1 MDERLTAKE
10 LDRLAD
16 WLTAQGLTPEKV
28 LECIKYI
35 ADEAPRRRGK
45 RKPLTLQQINERQG
59 FSQTAG
65 GFPASHR
72 IFILLGRLR
81 LGLFRVYYT
90 VENRKNNHSKHFLF
104 TARAYR
110 AGGSEKKRIE
120 KSSQAIILTGI
131 SGSGNVIRT
140 HDTSGMNRMLWP
152 AELCRHMVAGVGFE
166 PTTFGL

>member
-35 ADEAPRRRGK
+35 ADEAPAKGK

-59 FSQTAG
+59 LSQTAG

-81 LGLFRVYYT
+81 LGLVRVYYA

-104 TARAYR
+104 TARACR

-120 KSSQAIILTGI
+120 KSSQAINLTGF

-140 HDTSGMNRMLWP
+140 HDTSGMKNQNWK
-152 AELCRHMVAGVGFE
+152 
-166 PTTFGL
+166 

>member
-1 MDERLTAKE
+1 MDEKLTAKE

-65 GFPASHR
+65 GFPDGEICNEEVGDDNRDSVLYSCSFRACY
-72 IFILLGRLR
+72 FRLADVQCR
-81 LGLFRVYYT
+81 DYKDGGY
-90 VENRKNNHSKHFLF
+90 HSG
-104 TARAYR
+104 Y
-110 AGGSEKKRIE
+110 
-120 KSSQAIILTGI
+120 
-131 SGSGNVIRT
+131 
-140 HDTSGMNRMLWP
+140 
-152 AELCRHMVAGVGFE
+152 
-166 PTTFGL
+166 

>member
-59 FSQTAG
+59 LSQTAG

-72 IFILLGRLR
+72 IFILLGRLQ
-81 LGLFRVYYT
+81 LGLVRVYYT
-90 VENRKNNHSKHFLF
+90 VDNRKNNHLKNSK
-104 TARAYR
+104 
-110 AGGSEKKRIE
+110 
-120 KSSQAIILTGI
+120 
-131 SGSGNVIRT
+131 
-140 HDTSGMNRMLWP
+140 
-152 AELCRHMVAGVGFE
+152 
-166 PTTFGL
+166 